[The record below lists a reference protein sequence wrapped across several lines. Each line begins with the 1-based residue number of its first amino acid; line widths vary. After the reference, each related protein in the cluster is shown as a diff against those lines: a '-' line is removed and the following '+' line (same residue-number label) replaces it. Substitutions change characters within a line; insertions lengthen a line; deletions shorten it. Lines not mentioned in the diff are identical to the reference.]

1 MQGKQSADTI
11 FDIQSQVADIE
22 EHMLHFL
29 ENHDEQRIASPDFA
43 GSSEKGK
50 PAMVVSTLMSRSPTL
65 LYFGQA
71 VGEDGSED
79 GGFGDPTR
87 TSIFDYM
94 GVPAHQAWMNNGKFD
109 GGALSKQQADL
120 RAYYTKLMSLNT
132 LPAIVGGDMQAV
144 ELTGSE
150 QVIAFT
156 RKLGQQLV
164 LVVSNFSENPQ
175 NVELTLNQTLLPK
188 LNHSGLTL
196 TDNLENHADIVI
208 PEASS
213 KAPIQLQLNGLSSAV
228 FTLKADYE

>member
-1 MQGKQSADTI
+1 
-11 FDIQSQVADIE
+11 
-22 EHMLHFL
+22 
-29 ENHDEQRIASPDFA
+29 
-43 GSSEKGK
+43 
-50 PAMVVSTLMSRSPTL
+50 
-65 LYFGQA
+65 
-71 VGEDGSED
+71 
-79 GGFGDPTR
+79 
-87 TSIFDYM
+87 
-94 GVPAHQAWMNNGKFD
+94 MNNGKFD

-175 NVELTLNQTLLPK
+175 NVELTLNQALLPK

-208 PEASS
+208 SEAAT